1 MTRYLPLLLLAPLL
15 LMAAD
20 DKGKPASKEDGFVPL
35 FDGKT
40 LKGWVPVNAAPDT
53 FFVKD
58 GLLVTTGVPTGF
70 LRTDKRYENFILECE
85 YMHVKPKG
93 NSGIFVWADPL
104 PAVGTPFTRA
114 IEVQVLDGLETKNY
128 TSHGDVFAIW
138 GAKFVPDR
146 EHPGGWM
153 RCLPSEKRAKPAG
166 EWNHYRIECND
177 GSIKLAV
184 NGKVVSGGTKSNP
197 RFGYIALEA
206 EGSECRYR
214 NLRIKELPSTKP
226 KLEESCP
233 EATGHTTLFTGVDLK
248 GWSTREPAAWKVNA
262 GANTLAHAGKGLSQL
277 TTENAFGDYELQLD
291 VKPTKGSTAA
301 IGNRESPTTAYP
313 LRLSAADAGK
323 WVRLSIV
330 ARGQTMEI
338 YRDGKL
344 GGGGRATGKVPARG
358 PVVLIAEGPVEF
370 TNLFLRPLKA
380 EERPKDGVE

>member
-1 MTRYLPLLLLAPLL
+1 MLRYLPILLLAPLL
-15 LMAAD
+15 LMAAE
-20 DKGKPASKEDGFVPL
+20 DKVKPSPKEDGFVPL

-40 LKGWVPVNAAPDT
+40 LKGWVPVNAAPET

-58 GLLVTTGVPTGF
+58 GMLVTTGVPTGF
-70 LRTDKRYENFILECE
+70 LRTEKRYENFILECE
-85 YMHVKPKG
+85 YMHMKPKG

-177 GSIKLAV
+177 GTIKLAV

-214 NLRIKELPSTKP
+214 NLRLKELPSTKP
-226 KLEESCP
+226 KPEESCP
-233 EATGHTTLFTGVDLK
+233 EAKGHKTLFTGIDLK
-248 GWSTREPAAWKVNA
+248 GWEATPKEDWKVNS
-262 GANTLAHAGKGLSQL
+262 GANILACVTKKEAKI
-277 TTENAFGDYELQLD
+277 TTQESYETYELIFD
-291 VKPTKGSTAA
+291 VKISMDRKVA
-301 IGNRESPTTAYP
+301 IYPCGESSSRVPLFNDKTTANKWRRFTITRMKDTVQIHEQGTKP
-313 LRLSAADAGK
+313 TPVAFADANPTQVKITLSAD
-323 WVRLSIV
+323 
-330 ARGQTMEI
+330 
-338 YRDGKL
+338 
-344 GGGGRATGKVPARG
+344 
-358 PVVLIAEGPVEF
+358 GPVEF
-370 TNLFLRPLKA
+370 TNLFVRPLA
-380 EERPKDGVE
+380 AKDRAK